1 MCRFVSH
8 LASLGL
14 KHRTIKVYL
23 SGIRFD
29 LLKAGLPNPF
39 QDAVMT
45 RLEYVLRGVKKVE
58 AERGGEVRQ
67 RLPITPEILVAL
79 RTVWAPRGGEADT
92 KMLWAACC
100 IGFFAFLRVGEMTVP
115 SEAGYDPG
123 VHLHVSDMAVDST
136 SNPTFVQLRIK
147 QSKTDPFRLEAK
159 LVVGRTGTSLCPV
172 AALLDYLRVRG
183 VSEGPLFRYQ
193 DGRYLTRQRL
203 VESLREGLSRAGID
217 QSKYCSHSLRIGAAT
232 TAAKKGLGDAVIKT
246 LGRWESVAYQ
256 KYVRI
261 PSEQLASYSTLLV
274 S

>member
-1 MCRFVSH
+1 M
-8 LASLGL
+8 
-14 KHRTIKVYL
+14 
-23 SGIRFD
+23 
-29 LLKAGLPNPF
+29 
-39 QDAVMT
+39 
-45 RLEYVLRGVKKVE
+45 
-58 AERGGEVRQ
+58 
-67 RLPITPEILVAL
+67 
-79 RTVWAPRGGEADT
+79 
-92 KMLWAACC
+92 
-100 IGFFAFLRVGEMTVP
+100 P

-123 VHLHVSDMAVDST
+123 VHLNVSDVAVDST

-147 QSKTDPFRLEAK
+147 QSKTDPFRLGAK

-172 AALLDYLRVRG
+172 AALLEYLRVRG

-217 QSKYCSHSLRIGAAT
+217 RSKYCSHSLRIGAAT
-232 TAAKKGLGDAVIKT
+232 TAAKKGLGDAVMKT

-261 PSEQLASYSTLLV
+261 PSEQLASYSALLV